1 MQSKECPFSSTL
13 GHGPSTTNINDFFF
27 FLKKE
32 KKKKEKKDQR
42 GFLEVEWWGVLE
54 SRGVKSQCSAFWR
67 VRKGI

>member
-1 MQSKECPFSSTL
+1 MPIFIHL
-13 GHGPSTTNINDFFF
+13 GPWPSTTNIYDFFFFF
-27 FLKKE
+27 FLKRKE
-32 KKKKEKKDQR
+32 KKKEKKDQR